1 MVAVTADM
9 AVRTDRLAALLGPS
23 CQTLRQLYG
32 RGGQWLSYLV
42 FAGVTVAL
50 LAWAAVSQPQAAQEG
65 VFLAC
70 VLGAILPLVLL
81 RPADRLAAVQRS
93 LGSDLSRP
101 LRAPGMPRGAELQ
114 AALVQQ
120 ILRCLLERLALL
132 ACALPAVAGVAYG
145 VGVEWLWWWA
155 GLAGAML
162 LLASATAWLAWLG
175 QRRNRWWSLVI
186 ALGSVLSI
194 ATHVHMLVHG
204 KPLDARWLAGWG
216 GWMLLAAAMFWRI
229 QRPGAAAAIQR

>member
-1 MVAVTADM
+1 METRKVASRKAQTAGMVAVTADM

-81 RPADRLAAVQRS
+81 RPADRLAGRRQRGLWGRCRVFVVVGRPGRRHAVVGQRDG
-93 LGSDLSRP
+93 L
-101 LRAPGMPRGAELQ
+101 
-114 AALVQQ
+114 
-120 ILRCLLERLALL
+120 
-132 ACALPAVAGVAYG
+132 
-145 VGVEWLWWWA
+145 A
-155 GLAGAML
+155 GLAW
-162 LLASATAWLAWLG
+162 TAA
-175 QRRNRWWSLVI
+175 QPLVV
-186 ALGSVLSI
+186 AG
-194 ATHVHMLVHG
+194 HR
-204 KPLDARWLAGWG
+204 AR
-216 GWMLLAAAMFWRI
+216 
-229 QRPGAAAAIQR
+229 